1 MPKVA
6 KEDIEKMSAGNS
18 TFAFDLY
25 QAIRDQSGNLFFSPY
40 SISAA
45 LAMTY
50 AGARGNTERQMAET
64 LHWVLP
70 QDQLHP
76 AFNALDLQLTS
87 ANGFTLTVANSI
99 WGQNGY
105 SFRKEFLD
113 TLAKNYGSGL
123 GLLDFV
129 DEAKREQSRLI
140 INLWVSDQ
148 TKGKIKDLIA
158 QGILTRDTRLV
169 LANAIYFKAEWQVPF
184 LNGTR
189 NDTFTLLDGNQVTVP
204 MMSRRTETRYAE
216 GAGYQAV
223 EIAYKGE
230 RMRMIVLLPAPGQFE
245 AFEQALTSERIGAI
259 LQSLEPTD
267 LQLLM
272 PKFKY
277 ETSLSLAKTLMQ
289 MGMTDAFTP
298 GTADFSGMDGT
309 RNLYVSQ
316 VVHKAFV
323 AVDEIGTEAAAA
335 TGVVVGIVSM
345 PVVVK
350 LDRPFVFIIRD
361 AESGTILFAG
371 RVLDPRG

>member
-1 MPKVA
+1 
-6 KEDIEKMSAGNS
+6 
-18 TFAFDLY
+18 
-25 QAIRDQSGNLFFSPY
+25 
-40 SISAA
+40 
-45 LAMTY
+45 
-50 AGARGNTERQMAET
+50 
-64 LHWVLP
+64 
-70 QDQLHP
+70 
-76 AFNALDLQLTS
+76 LTS

-140 INLWVSDQ
+140 INQWVSEG

-158 QGILTRDTRLV
+158 KGILTQDTRLV

-184 LNGTR
+184 LMGTR
-189 NDTFTLLDGNQVTVP
+189 DDTFTLLDGNQVAAP

-216 GAGYQAV
+216 AAGYQAV